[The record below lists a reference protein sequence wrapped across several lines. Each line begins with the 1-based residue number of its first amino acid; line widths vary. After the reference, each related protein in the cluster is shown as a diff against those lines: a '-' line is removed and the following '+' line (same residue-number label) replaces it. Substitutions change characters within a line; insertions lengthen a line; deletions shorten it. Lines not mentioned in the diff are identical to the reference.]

1 MERPVTMN
9 ASLTSWLGIDWPIVQ
24 APMAGVQNHRLAAAV
39 SNAGGLGS
47 LPAALLTA
55 EQLAAELAALRS
67 ATARPFNVNFFCH
80 VPPAPDAEREAA
92 WRRALAPY
100 YAELGADPASAASGP
115 RRSPFNAEAAAL
127 VEATRPAVVSFQFGL
142 PEPALLDRV
151 RAAGAKIVGAA
162 TTVEEAR
169 WLEARGVDAI
179 VAQGLEAGGHRAMF
193 LDRDLTTQ
201 AGTFALL
208 PQIVRAV
215 RVPVLAA
222 GGIADAAGVRAV
234 LALGAAGAWAGSAY
248 LLCDEATTSAVHR
261 AALASPAARHTALT
275 NLYSGGVARGI
286 VTRLMRELGPI
297 GDAPAFPF
305 ASDALAPL
313 RARAERAGSGDF
325 SPLWVGQ
332 NASACRATSADRRTR
347 ELAGVA

>member
-1 MERPVTMN
+1 MT
-9 ASLTSWLGIDWPIVQ
+9 ATITSLFGIELPIVQ

-47 LPAALLTA
+47 LPAALMSA
-55 EQLAAELAALRS
+55 EQLGTELAALQA
-67 ATARPFNVNFFCH
+67 ATSRPFSVNFFCH
-80 VPPAPDAEREAA
+80 AAPVPDAARDAA

-100 YAELGADPASAASGP
+100 YAEFGIDPSESAAAP
-115 RRSPFNAEAAAL
+115 RRQPFNADAAAI

-142 PEPALLDRV
+142 PEPALLARV
-151 RAAGAKIVGAA
+151 RGAGAKIVGAA
-162 TTVEEAR
+162 TTLDEAR
-169 WLEARGVDAI
+169 WLEAHGVDAI
-179 VAQGLEAGGHRAMF
+179 VVQGLEAGGHRAMF
-193 LDRDLTTQ
+193 LSRDLATQ
-201 AGTFALL
+201 SGTFALL
-208 PQIVRAV
+208 PQVARAV

-222 GGIADAAGVRAV
+222 GGIADADGVRAA

-248 LLCDEATTSAVHR
+248 LLCDEATTSSVHR
-261 AALASPAARHTALT
+261 AALLSPAAGYTALT

-297 GDAPAFPF
+297 RDAPAFPL

-313 RARAERAGSGDF
+313 RARAERNGSGDF

-332 NASACRATSADRRTR
+332 NASACKAGPAAVRTR